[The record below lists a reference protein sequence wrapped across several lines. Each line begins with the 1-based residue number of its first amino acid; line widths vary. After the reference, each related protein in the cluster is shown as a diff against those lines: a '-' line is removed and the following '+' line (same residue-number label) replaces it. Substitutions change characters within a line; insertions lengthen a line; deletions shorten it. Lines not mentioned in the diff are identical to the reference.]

1 VVGRRAYC
9 EERHGSP
16 GDKAIQRFRMV
27 NCLEGHLFSLGA
39 MRGKGDRL
47 PLLSREQIY
56 DGRVLRLER
65 DSVREWNGV
74 TGIREVVRHAGSV
87 AAVAV
92 HEDGRVVLVR
102 QYRHPIG
109 EHLWELPA
117 GLLNP
122 GEDPA
127 DGARREL
134 EEEAGL
140 SPARMDLIADFYT
153 TPGFCD
159 ERMYVFRATGL
170 TEIPPRPDDD
180 EDIEV
185 KTCTLSEAQEMIARG
200 EIREGKTLI
209 GLLLEA
215 QSPRPTR

>member
-1 VVGRRAYC
+1 M
-9 EERHGSP
+9 
-16 GDKAIQRFRMV
+16 DTL
-27 NCLEGHLFSLGA
+27 NLGA
-39 MRGKGDRL
+39 MRGKGERL

-65 DSVREWNGV
+65 DSVREWNGA
-74 TGIREVVRHAGSV
+74 TGIREVVRHTGSV

-92 HEDGRVVLVR
+92 HDDGRVVLVR

-134 EEEAGL
+134 EEETGL
-140 SPARMDLIADFYT
+140 SPARMELIADFYT

-159 ERMYVFRATGL
+159 EAMHVFRATSLVASPAKG
-170 TEIPPRPDDD
+170 D
-180 EDIEV
+180 EDERIEV
-185 KTCTLSEAQEMIARG
+185 QAFTLADLEAMIEKG
-200 EIREGKTLI
+200 EIREGKTLVA
-209 GLLLEA
+209 LLLELRRA
-215 QSPRPTR
+215 KRA